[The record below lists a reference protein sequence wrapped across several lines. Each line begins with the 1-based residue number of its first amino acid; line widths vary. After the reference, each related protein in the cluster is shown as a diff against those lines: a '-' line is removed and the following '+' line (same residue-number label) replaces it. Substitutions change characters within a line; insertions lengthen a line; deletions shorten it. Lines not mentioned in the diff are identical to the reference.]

1 MKKVPIIYFGRLVM
15 PILLLVP
22 AAWADVPA
30 DLRQA
35 DEFCQA
41 GQYAQAEQ
49 GYRKVIQEA
58 DPNRSAEA
66 QAVFQARRSLPL
78 VYLATDR
85 LPQAKE
91 AVQQLLS
98 RHVGYEFL
106 PHALHEIVEGAKP
119 LYKLSDVR
127 QLYQDMVT
135 ARPDDRQTLW
145 LKMGMAIAS
154 VHLTDYQATDAML
167 QTIVSQHGADDQAA
181 EALNHIAWACR
192 KLRQYDKALTIY
204 QYAVDHWPRK
214 DRVAFS
220 QEGIVIC
227 HLGLG
232 NPRAADEALEVLLRT
247 FGQDKNVSKLVLW
260 AAQDYFNAGQIA
272 GAARAYEL
280 LVQNYPDAP
289 EAVEAQAGRA
299 LALVQLE
306 NRDQIESVVQTL
318 LARFAPTETKAL
330 GLHNVA
336 NTLVWKL
343 ISYVTQRPKLPDT
356 FALYQRCLQ
365 AIASYTLETWP
376 KSDWAMWAERD
387 AAAVAIFTGNEADA
401 QAATARLLADY
412 ADRKELPEILYFL
425 GNRSLDAGRDDP
437 AQALYQHLVG
447 KYPDH
452 ELVPLAKSGLVQVLI
467 RRGDDKGAEDLLQ
480 KLLTDH
486 ANHPRL
492 AEAINLIA
500 ERYVDQGMALEQA
513 EAKRVGSAEYAKLV
527 QKQGR
532 AEVIRNRYQRAVEK
546 WRITIEQLPPSPP
559 YTADAWYFTGVVYRR
574 HLGEPEKAIPYYQ
587 KVVEVW
593 PDYQYAWSA
602 QSMLAVCYEALV
614 RSGKMTRQE
623 AEPKIEQAYKAVV
636 EKYSNRPL
644 ASRAYVALGEINLKN
659 QRWDQAIAY
668 LQQFLEQYPQS
679 KQWSQVL
686 ILLGI
691 GYERGGKP
699 EIARELYRSYLQS
712 ANADDPRVKLV
723 QAKLDLDENKEAKQ

>member
-1 MKKVPIIYFGRLVM
+1 MKKVPITHFIWLWM
-15 PILLLVP
+15 PVLLLVP

-30 DLRQA
+30 DLKQA
-35 DEFCQA
+35 DDFYQA

-49 GYRKVIQEA
+49 GYRKVIQET
-58 DPNRSAEA
+58 DPNRPAEA
-66 QAVFQARRSLPL
+66 QAAFQARKSLPL

-98 RHVGYEFL
+98 RHAQYESL
-106 PHALHEIVEGAKP
+106 PHAIHEIVEGAKP
-119 LYKLSDVR
+119 LYKLADVR

-145 LKMGMAIAS
+145 LKMGTAIAS
-154 VHLTDYQATDAML
+154 VHLADYQATDAML

-192 KLRQYDKALTIY
+192 KLQKYDKALTIY

-232 NPRAADEALEVLLRT
+232 NPQAADKALEVLLQM

-260 AAQDYFNAGQIA
+260 AAQDYFSAGQIA
-272 GAARAYEL
+272 GAARVFDL

-306 NRDQIESVVQTL
+306 DRDQIESVVQTL
-318 LARFAPTETKAL
+318 LARFAPSEAKAL
-330 GLHNVA
+330 GLHNLA
-336 NTLVWKL
+336 NTLVWKQV
-343 ISYVTQRPKLPDT
+343 SYVTQRPKPPDA
-356 FALYQRCLQ
+356 FALYNQCLQ
-365 AIASYTLETWP
+365 AIANYTLQTWP
-376 KSDWAMWAERD
+376 QSDWAMWAERD
-387 AAAVAIFTGNEADA
+387 SASVAIFTANDADA

-447 KYPDH
+447 KYPGH
-452 ELVPLAKSGLVQVLI
+452 ELVPLAKSGLVQILI
-467 RRGDDKGAEDLLQ
+467 RRGDDKGAEDLVQ
-480 KLLTDH
+480 KILTDH
-486 ANHPRL
+486 ANHPKL

-500 ERYVDQGMALEQA
+500 ERYFDQGMALEQA
-513 EAKRVGSAEYAKLV
+513 EAKRVGSAEYAKMV

-532 AEVIRNRYQRAVEK
+532 SEVIRNHYQRAIQK
-546 WRITIEQLPPSPP
+546 WRIIIEQLPPSPP
-559 YTADAWYFTGVVYRR
+559 YTANAWYFTGVAYRR
-574 HLGEPEKAIPYYQ
+574 HLDDPGKAIPYYQ
-587 KVVEVW
+587 KVVETW
-593 PDYQYAWSA
+593 PDYKYAWSA
-602 QSMLAVCYEALV
+602 QSMLALCYETLV
-614 RSGKMTRQE
+614 RSGKMTTQE
-623 AEPKIEQAYKAVV
+623 AEPKIEQVYKAVI

-659 QRWDQAIAY
+659 QRWDQAIGY

-712 ANADDPRVKLV
+712 ANPDDPRVKLV
-723 QAKLDLDENKEAKQ
+723 QAKLDEGKEVRK